1 MGLKRDHWLMIIGA
15 LAVVVLLYMA
25 PRTPPGQAEKN
36 AADALVSA
44 RVSEDPNSGST
55 PHADGPREGMVSK
68 DPKVS
73 AILSELAA
81 GKPPMQTIL
90 ELKGLADAE
99 PENVEAQYHLG
110 LFSWQTGQYD
120 KAMDRFH
127 KVIALDPTG
136 YPDAYAYLGQ
146 AYSTLDSADQAIAAL
161 ETYKTLVTD
170 TALING
176 ADRYITDIKTKQKK

>member
-1 MGLKRDHWLMIIGA
+1 VL
-15 LAVVVLLYMA
+15 VVVLLALA
-25 PRTPPGQAEKN
+25 PRTPSGQAEKN
-36 AADALVSA
+36 ATSA

-55 PHADGPREGMVSK
+55 PKAEGAGAAMVSS

-73 AILSELAA
+73 SILNELAA
-81 GKPPMQTIL
+81 GGPPMQVIL
-90 ELKGLADAE
+90 KLKDLADKE
-99 PENVEAQYHLG
+99 PNNVEAQYHLG

-120 KAMDRFH
+120 KAMDRFRRT
-127 KVIALDPTG
+127 IALDPKG

-146 AYSTLDSADQAIAAL
+146 AYISLDSNDKAITAL

-176 ADRYITDIKTKQKK
+176 ADRIIEQIKNKPKP

>member
-1 MGLKRDHWLMIIGA
+1 MGLTRKHWMMITGA
-15 LAVVVLLYMA
+15 VLVVVLLAMA
-25 PRTPPGQAEKN
+25 PRTPSN
-36 AADALVSA
+36 AAAANAAEATSA

-55 PHADGPREGMVSK
+55 PTADGPREGMTSK

-81 GKPPMQTIL
+81 GGPPMQVIL
-90 ELKGLADAE
+90 KLKGLADEE

-110 LFSWQTGQYD
+110 MFSWQTGQYD
-120 KAMDRFH
+120 KAMERF
-127 KVIALDPTG
+127 KNTIKLDPKG

-146 AYSTLDSADQAIAAL
+146 AYASLDSADKAIATL

-176 ADRYITDIKTKQKK
+176 ADRYIVEIKNKHKH